1 MQKRTSFDV
10 VEEGLAKARASIR
23 EAILYRNH
31 SNSGKQEHFIP
42 KGSIYRNPH
51 AFHQLSSKD
60 FDIFSSSLLI
70 IKVLSYG
77 HSYSFIVFFDVAENC
92 S

>member
-23 EAILYRNH
+23 EAILSRNH
-31 SNSGKQEHFIP
+31 SNSGKQEDFIP

-60 FDIFSSSLLI
+60 FDIFI
-70 IKVLSYG
+70 
-77 HSYSFIVFFDVAENC
+77 FITYNQGFKLWSWSGC
-92 S
+92 